1 MALPPVLP
9 DHIRALDLDPA
20 CTFIASPDGAP
31 RLFGIFTIDMKGRA
45 SFVDLAIV
53 NDYGNVEFFNDKMCP
68 CKKAVREPG
77 RSQCARCRERGRA
90 KFKRYRRRRRDRRN
104 ACTTESSSTRS

>member
-20 CTFIASPDGAP
+20 HTFVASPPTAP
-31 RLFGIFTIDMKGRA
+31 RLFGIFTVDMKGRA
-45 SFVDLAIV
+45 SFVDLAYL

-68 CKKAVREPG
+68 CKKALREVG
-77 RSQCARCRERGRA
+77 RSQCYKCRLRSNA
-90 KFKRYRRRRRDRRN
+90 KVKRYQRRRRAKER
-104 ACTTESSSTRS
+104 ACTTESSSTPC